1 MPGAKRKPGP
11 GKAKTP
17 QKPRRKTP
25 TKAPASKRRPR
36 ASATP
41 PSRSSRLRR
50 FLLGV
55 SVRLAVV
62 AVFALVI
69 LTAWLDLTVRS
80 KFEGQR
86 WTLPA
91 QVYARPLVVQ
101 AGAYLNLGTLA
112 RELDAAGFTRVRQPS
127 RPGQYAASTRRV
139 EIRTRDFDFADG
151 RVAAD
156 VVSVEFAGPKV
167 ARITN
172 AQRRELRRARFEP
185 ALIARIYPAHKE
197 DRLLHALDDYPAA
210 LVAGLVMVEDREFFD
225 HPGLSA
231 RGLLRAMWRNLLAG
245 AAVQGGSTL
254 TQQLAKNFFLSNER
268 SLWRKSREALI
279 AVLLE
284 FHYSKETILEAYMNE
299 IHLGQHGARA
309 VHGFGSASQFYFGRP
324 VKELKL
330 HESALL
336 IALVRGGSFY
346 NPRRHPGRATDRRNL
361 VLKLMAEHG
370 VVSPAAAR
378 GAQRQPLGVTASP
391 GPAST
396 RHPAFLQLVRHQ
408 LRDHFD
414 VETLRTEGLRVFTT
428 LEPLTQRA
436 AETAMRERLV
446 KLERSRKRPG
456 GRLQGAA
463 VVVDAKQG
471 GVVALVGD
479 RDPLAV
485 GFNRAL
491 NARRPIGSLAKP
503 FVFLTAVEERGYSR
517 ATRVDD
523 SPVSVRLSGG
533 RYWRP
538 RNYDG
543 TARGNVTLQTALAQ
557 SLNLASVRV
566 GLDVGVERVARRF
579 RDFGIDRDFNA
590 HPSLLLGAI
599 DLTPYEV
606 AGLYQPLANGGRRVP
621 LKAIV
626 GVTDGQGR
634 PLGRFLND
642 SHRVANQSAVTEVT
656 AMLHAAMAH
665 GTGRSTQTRLPG
677 AALAGKTGTTDDLRD
692 SWFAGFDAK
701 RVAVTW
707 VGLDDNKPAGFS
719 GAAGALRLW
728 TDVFADVGVSSLPQS
743 VTKRRVEHI
752 AQAVSARPVERNTA
766 ESDDAQG
773 CDMLG
778 GLLNQMFG
786 FSCTTDGNDVEVE
799 DHSLEV
805 N

>member
-1 MPGAKRKPGP
+1 LPGAKRKLGA
-11 GKAKTP
+11 GNAKTP

-25 TKAPASKRRPR
+25 PQTPARTRRSRAPAPR
-36 ASATP
+36 L
-41 PSRSSRLRR
+41 SRVRK
-50 FLLGV
+50 FFVGV

-62 AVFALVI
+62 ALFALTI

-86 WTLPA
+86 WSLPA
-91 QVYARPLVVQ
+91 QVYARALVVQ
-101 AGAYLNLGTLA
+101 PGTYLDPGTLF

-127 RPGQYAASTRRV
+127 RPGQYAASARRV
-139 EIRTRDFDFADG
+139 EIRTRDFDFAEG

-156 VVSVEFAGPKV
+156 VVSVEFAGRKV
-167 ARITN
+167 ARITD
-172 AQRRELRRARFEP
+172 AKRRDLKSARFEP
-185 ALIARIYPAHKE
+185 ALIARIFPAHKE
-197 DRLLHALDDYPAA
+197 DRLLHTLDTYPAA
-210 LVAGLVMVEDREFFD
+210 LVAGLVTVEDREFFD

-231 RGLLRAMWRNLLAG
+231 RALLRAMWRNLLAG

-336 IALVRGGSFY
+336 IALARGGSYY
-346 NPRRHPGRATDRRNL
+346 NPRRHPRRAADRRNL
-361 VLKLMAEHG
+361 VLKLMAERG
-370 VVSPAAAR
+370 VVTPQAAR
-378 GAQRQPLGVTASP
+378 GAQRQALGVKTSP

-414 VETLRTEGLRVFTT
+414 LETLRMEGLRVFTT

-436 AETAMRERLV
+436 TEIAMRERLA
-446 KLERSRKRPG
+446 KLERSRKRSG
-456 GRLQGAA
+456 GHLQGAT
-463 VVVDAKQG
+463 VVVDAKVG
-471 GVVALVGD
+471 GVLALVGD

-503 FVFLTAVEERGYSR
+503 FVYLAAVEERGYSR

-543 TARGNVTLQTALAQ
+543 SSRGDVALQTALAQ

-579 RDFGIDRDFNA
+579 REFGIDRDFKA

-599 DLTPYEV
+599 ELTPYEV
-606 AGLYQPLANGGRRVP
+606 ASLYQPLANGGRRSP

-634 PLGRFLND
+634 SLGRFLGE
-642 SHRVANQSAVTEVT
+642 SHRVANRDAVTEVT
-656 AMLHAAMAH
+656 AMLHVAMTH
-665 GTGRSTQTRLPG
+665 GTGRSARDNLPG
-677 AALAGKTGTTDDLRD
+677 AAVAGKTGTTDDLRD

-707 VGLDDNKPAGFS
+707 VGLDDNQPAGLS

-728 TDVFADVGVSSLPQS
+728 TDVFAEIGVTSLPQT
-743 VTKRRVEHI
+743 VIGERVEHI
-752 AQAVSARPVERNTA
+752 ADAAHAVRNERSQVNSQNA
-766 ESDDAQG
+766 EG
-773 CDMLG
+773 CDVLG
-778 GLLNQMFG
+778 GWLNRIFG
-786 FSCTTDGNDVEVE
+786 FSCTTDGSDVELE